1 MCSVAATVRSRE
13 GDAGGWASAAISFP
27 FEQPARDLTVAATLN
42 RYASNR
48 LERAFTLMELLIVLV
63 IMGLLAAIALPAM
76 KGLQK
81 SNTIANA
88 TQQLI
93 TDLAYARQTAIREQT
108 TVHVIFVPPNIDSL
122 PPSTAADQGGIR
134 DRTTWKNLLTHRYSG
149 YALFVERSVGDQPGT
164 NQWHPRYI
172 GPWRYLPEG
181 IIFADWE
188 FKVLSATEWDRT
200 AEVDRAFKY
209 RDPLRE
215 PPGFPFP
222 TVHGN
227 RYPVPYLSFNSK
239 GGLLVKDSF
248 GNIVPQDEV
257 INLARASVLV
267 QRDPDGKVLEFDV
280 RESPPG
286 NSISNYNRIRIDGLT
301 GRARVEQPT
310 IQ

>member
-1 MCSVAATVRSRE
+1 
-13 GDAGGWASAAISFP
+13 
-27 FEQPARDLTVAATLN
+27 
-42 RYASNR
+42 
-48 LERAFTLMELLIVLV
+48 MELLIVLA

-93 TDLAYARQTAIREQT
+93 SDLALARQTAIREQT
-108 TVHVIFVPPNIDSL
+108 TVHVIFVPPNIANL
-122 PPSTAADQGGIR
+122 PPSAASDPGGFR
-134 DRTTWKNLLTHRYSG
+134 DRNTWSNLLTHPFSG

-172 GPWRYLPEG
+172 GPWRSLPEG
-181 IIFADWE
+181 IIIADWE
-188 FKVLSATEWDRT
+188 YEVLGPAAWNNTPEE
-200 AEVDRAFKY
+200 ARAFKL
-209 RDPLRE
+209 RDPLLE

-227 RYPVPYLSFNSK
+227 RHPVPYLSFNSK
-239 GGLLVKDSF
+239 GGLLVKDSA

-257 INLARASVLV
+257 ISLARASVLV
-267 QRDPDGKVLEFDV
+267 QRGPSGNVITFDV

-286 NSISNYNRIRIDGLT
+286 NSLSNYNRIRIDGLT
-301 GRARVEQPT
+301 GRSRVEQPT